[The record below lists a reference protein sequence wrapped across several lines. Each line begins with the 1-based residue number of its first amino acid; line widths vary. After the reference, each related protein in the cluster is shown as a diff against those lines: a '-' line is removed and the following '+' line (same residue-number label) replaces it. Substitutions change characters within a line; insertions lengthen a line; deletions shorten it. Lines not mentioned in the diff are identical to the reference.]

1 MQKKLMFLCMM
12 LCLVLAACQCK
23 QVVKQE
29 PPPPPPPAPAPA
41 PVEEKIVLNGIRF
54 DFDKSAIKPE
64 FVPVLDEAVDILK
77 KHADKKVEIQG
88 HTDSI
93 GTEAYNE
100 KLGMRR
106 ADSVKNYL
114 VDKGVTAENLST
126 VSFGESNPV
135 ADNGTK
141 EGRAMNRRVEFKVM
155 E

>member
-54 DFDKSAIKPE
+54 DFDKSVIKPE

-106 ADSVKNYL
+106 ADAVKMYL
-114 VDKGVTAENLST
+114 VDKGVTAENLT
-126 VSFGESNPV
+126 TQSFGESNPV
-135 ADNGTK
+135 ADNDTK

>member
-54 DFDKSAIKPE
+54 DFDKSVIKPE

>member
-29 PPPPPPPAPAPA
+29 PPPPPPAPAPA

-54 DFDKSAIKPE
+54 DFDKAVIKDE
-64 FVPVLDEAVDILK
+64 FVPVLDEAVATLQ
-77 KHADKKVEIQG
+77 KHAGKKVAIQG

-106 ADSVKNYL
+106 ANAVQKYL
-114 VDKGVTAENLST
+114 VDKGIAADTLTTE
-126 VSFGESNPV
+126 SFGEANPV
-135 ADNGTK
+135 ADNATK

>member
-23 QVVKQE
+23 QVVKEE
-29 PPPPPPPAPAPA
+29 PPPPPPPAPEPA

-54 DFDKSAIKPE
+54 DFDKAVIKPE
-64 FVPVLDEAVDILK
+64 FVPVLDEAVEILK

-93 GTEAYNE
+93 GTDAYNE

-106 ADSVKNYL
+106 ATAVKNYL
-114 VDKGVTAENLST
+114 VEKGVNADNLTT
-126 VSFGESNPV
+126 VSFGESYPV

>member
-23 QVVKQE
+23 QVVKEE
-29 PPPPPPPAPAPA
+29 PPPPPPPAPEPA

-54 DFDKSAIKPE
+54 DFDKAVIKPE
-64 FVPVLDEAVDILK
+64 FVPVLDEAVEILK

-88 HTDSI
+88 HTDAI
-93 GTEAYNE
+93 GTDAYNE

-106 ADSVKNYL
+106 ANAVKNYL
-114 VDKGVTAENLST
+114 VEKGVNADNLTT